1 MSEALIKH
9 LVASGI
15 EGEKAQE
22 IAASFSAESAE
33 ETFDKD
39 ALTKAL
45 VELKETFSKGEEV
58 SLEPSTD
65 EAQADLELEVEDND
79 GIYADQSGQIA
90 AIAKGADAILEET
103 RSHNQVMSKALILMG
118 ERLASLEENLKND
131 RGIIA
136 KGFDAVAENLSEPN
150 PVKAQIGEADVI
162 PAPGDDVGGI
172 PNRISLISKA
182 LDEMR
187 TSTDTQRTQHLGRA
201 VSLLE
206 SGADPSFIADSYK
219 LVSN

>member
-15 EGEKAQE
+15 DGEKAQG
-22 IAASFSAESAE
+22 IAASFSAESE

-45 VELKETFSKGEEV
+45 VELKDTFANGEEV
-58 SLEPSTD
+58 YSEPDAEEVQSD
-65 EAQADLELEVEDND
+65 FELEADDD
-79 GIYADQSGQIA
+79 GVYDQSDTVA
-90 AIAKGADAILEET
+90 AIAKGADAILQET
-103 RSHNQVMSKALILMG
+103 RQHNQVISKALILMG
-118 ERLASLEENLKND
+118 ERVASLENHLSTD
-131 RGIIA
+131 RGRIA
-136 KGFDAVAENLSEPN
+136 KSLDAVADNLAAPN
-150 PVKAQIGEADVI
+150 PIKAQMDQSGVI
-162 PAPGDDVGGI
+162 PSPGDEVGGGAT
-172 PNRISLISKA
+172 RFSLISKA

-187 TSTDTQRTQHLGRA
+187 TSTDSQRTQHLGRA

-219 LVSN
+219 LVVSN

>member
-1 MSEALIKH
+1 MSEALIQH
-9 LVASGI
+9 LVDSGI
-15 EGEKAQE
+15 GGEKAQE
-22 IAASFSAESAE
+22 IAASFPAEGTE

-45 VELKETFSKGEEV
+45 VELRETFANGEEDDSEEV
-58 SLEPSTD
+58 QSD
-65 EAQADLELEVEDND
+65 FELEADD
-79 GIYADQSGQIA
+79 GIVADQSGTIA

-103 RSHNQVMSKALILMG
+103 RHHNQVISKALILMG
-118 ERLASLEENLKND
+118 ERVASLENHLSTD
-131 RGIIA
+131 RGHIA
-136 KGFDAVAENLSEPN
+136 KSLDAVADNLAEPN
-150 PVKAQIGEADVI
+150 PVKAQIDQSGVI
-162 PAPGDDVGGI
+162 PAPGDATDGV
-172 PNRISLISKA
+172 PTRFSLISKA

-187 TSTDTQRTQHLGRA
+187 TSTDSNRAQTLGRA